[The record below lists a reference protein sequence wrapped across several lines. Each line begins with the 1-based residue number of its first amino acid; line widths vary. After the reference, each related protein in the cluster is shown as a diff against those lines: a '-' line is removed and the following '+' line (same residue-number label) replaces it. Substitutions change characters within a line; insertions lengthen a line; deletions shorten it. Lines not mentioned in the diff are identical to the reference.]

1 MKQLLRRQI
10 TNIVFLVLIVAAAL
24 TIYLLSRTQALH
36 STPIYAETPAPSPSP
51 SASATL
57 EKAPRGVPKSVFETH
72 LKSSN
77 LYTVEP
83 KKGVNYAYTITYGNS
98 PKVTAQLQYA
108 LLDGCISSIE
118 ISFLQAKEFKPE
130 KDSTIE
136 TYLSEQAVEQNKA
149 IPDAVRA
156 ILADVLPSCDAEDL
170 LQAAAVRYWA
180 EQAILLD
187 KVGKDF
193 EDTMAD
199 CRFLAY
205 LSENEDGKIITC
217 SMFFE

>member
-24 TIYLLSRTQALH
+24 TIYLLSRTQSLNSATLY
-36 STPIYAETPAPSPSP
+36 SETPAPSASP
-51 SASATL
+51 SVSAMVEQT
-57 EKAPRGVPKSVFETH
+57 PRGVPKSVFETH

-83 KKGVNYAYTITYGNS
+83 KEGVKYAYTITYGNS

-108 LLDGCISSIE
+108 LIDGCISSIE
-118 ISFLQAKEFKPE
+118 ISLLQAKKLKP
-130 KDSTIE
+130 KKGSKIDA
-136 TYLSEQAVEQNKA
+136 YLSEERQHKA
-149 IPDAVRA
+149 ISDALRT
-156 ILADVLPSCDAEDL
+156 ILSDVLPACDAEDL
-170 LQAAAVRYWA
+170 LQVAAVRYWA

-205 LSENEDGKIITC
+205 LSENTDGKIITC